1 MPSIVKRSLLFLL
14 TVAMLVAPVFLWVTT
29 ERQRHNEPVDV
40 LARYLR
46 YLYARDFRQAY
57 RFISAADREL
67 KTQKDY
73 VRERGAFNG
82 VALDAARKLSTLI
95 EIQPLTQEADGPNSR
110 VKLAL
115 KLPDANALS
124 DLLLDWDENRL
135 NALPGAE
142 QKKILAKIDDLIRDD
157 KMPMIKGEEEFVL
170 VQEGSRWKV
179 FLDWA
184 TGVQVRFATALP
196 GNGALVAQPMI
207 KETLARS
214 GDVFTVG
221 FKVKNQSTNEI
232 ITRIVHRVEPK
243 EIAGYLELVQCA
255 LLLPVR
261 LRAGE
266 EQTFNSTYMVRGD
279 LPEDVKALNVT
290 YEFQVEN

>member
-1 MPSIVKRSLLFLL
+1 MPVVKRSLFFLFSIAIL
-14 TVAMLVAPVFLWVTT
+14 AAPAFLWVKV
-29 ERQRHNEPVDV
+29 ERQRSSEPVGV
-40 LARYLR
+40 LTKYLKH
-46 YLYARDFRQAY
+46 LYARDFRQAY

-82 VALDAARKLSTLI
+82 VALDAARKLSALI
-95 EIQPLTQEADGPNSR
+95 KIQPVTQVADGSRTR
-110 VKLAL
+110 VKIAMT
-115 KLPDANALS
+115 LPDANALS
-124 DLLLDWDENRL
+124 DLLLGWDENRL
-135 NALPGAE
+135 NGLPGSE

-157 KMPMIKGEEEFVL
+157 KVPLIKGEEEFVL

-184 TGVQVRFATALP
+184 AGVQVKFATVLP
-196 GNGALVAQPMI
+196 GNGALVALPTM
-207 KETLARS
+207 KETVARS

-221 FKVKNQSTNEI
+221 FRVKNQSTNEI
-232 ITRIVHRVEPK
+232 VTRIVHRVEPK
-243 EIAGYLELVQCA
+243 ETAGYLDLVECA

-279 LPEDVKALNVT
+279 LPDGTKVFDVT
-290 YEFQVEN
+290 YEFKVEN

>member
-142 QKKILAKIDDLIRDD
+142 QKKILAKIDNLIRDD

-184 TGVQVRFATALP
+184 TGVQVKFATALP
-196 GNGALVAQPMI
+196 GNGALVAQPTI

-243 EIAGYLELVQCA
+243 EIAGYLDLVQCA

-279 LPEDVKALNVT
+279 LPDDVKALNVT

>member
-1 MPSIVKRSLLFLL
+1 MPIVKRSLFFLFSI
-14 TVAMLVAPVFLWVTT
+14 AILVAPAFLWVKV
-29 ERQRHNEPVDV
+29 ERQRSSEPVGV
-40 LARYLR
+40 LTKYLKH
-46 YLYARDFRQAY
+46 LYARDFRQAY

-82 VALDAARKLSTLI
+82 VALDAARKLSALI
-95 EIQPLTQEADGPNSR
+95 KIQPVTQVADGSRTR
-110 VKLAL
+110 VKIAMT
-115 KLPDANALS
+115 LPDANALS
-124 DLLLDWDENRL
+124 DLLLGWDENRL
-135 NALPGAE
+135 NGLPGSE

-157 KMPMIKGEEEFVL
+157 KVPLIKGEEEFVL
-170 VQEGSRWKV
+170 AQEGTRWKV

-184 TGVQVRFATALP
+184 TGVRVKFATALP
-196 GNGALVAQPMI
+196 ENGAIVAQPTM
-207 KETLARS
+207 KETIARS

-221 FKVKNQSTNEI
+221 FRVKNQSTNEI
-232 ITRIVHRVEPK
+232 VTRIVHRVEPK
-243 EIAGYLELVQCA
+243 ETAGYLDLVECA

-279 LPEDVKALNVT
+279 LPDGTKVFDVT
-290 YEFQVEN
+290 YEFKVEN